1 MTTTQPVSYVKA
13 HLAEVIDSV
22 RDSRDPVT
30 ITQNGSPS
38 VVLVDHKSYQRT
50 RDALAILKLVAMGE
64 HDVGRSL
71 RMCWPLEEKYIQHT
85 FDSACSRIIEICH
98 ASIENR

>member
-64 HDVGRSL
+64 HDVAMGRTVSQPRL
-71 RMCWPLEEKYIQHT
+71 FKDARAKLKARLTEQDH
-85 FDSACSRIIEICH
+85 
-98 ASIENR
+98 